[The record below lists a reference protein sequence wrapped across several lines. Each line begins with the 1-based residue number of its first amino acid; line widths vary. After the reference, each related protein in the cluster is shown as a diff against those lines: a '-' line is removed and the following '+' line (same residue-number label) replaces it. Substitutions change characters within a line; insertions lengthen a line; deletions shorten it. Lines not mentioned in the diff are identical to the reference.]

1 MAAPTVE
8 SRLRRRV
15 LLMTPRAGIAEVV
28 RAALPEGWD
37 LVCTIEPEAA
47 GGLEELIQFR
57 MVLLDLAA
65 ADGWWPVD
73 VVTQLRSDLLLNVPI
88 LCFDGDDET
97 RDEARLA
104 RADRFFE
111 RDELMAKL
119 PQFCAQLGW

>member
-8 SRLRRRV
+8 SRLRRRI
-15 LLMTPRAGIAEVV
+15 LLMTPRAGVADNV

-37 LVCTIEPEAA
+37 LVCATEPGAV

-73 VVTQLRSDLLLNVPI
+73 VVTELRSELLLNVPI
-88 LCFDGDDET
+88 LCFDGDDQA

-104 RADRFFE
+104 RADRFFD
-111 RDELMAKL
+111 RDELMEKL